1 MKLKYVGPKPV
12 ISQHGVS
19 FNQSKPDKYIYLHAA
34 VELLETLEGCV
45 MDATCSIT
53 DDGAIDLSEWQ
64 GIDFSRGELSG
75 LVKKHCKDIDALME
89 KKEVK
94 TEELLTELKENVH
107 ANKRLT
113 ADEKRAWLGNIA
125 IMHDYLIQYV
135 ENELAFDC
143 MLNVLAEDIY
153 RREIKEIRFDLSRNY
168 GFVMT
173 YLQDFYA
180 MSYKK
185 PLDGRVI
192 IESIDGRVLGRFV
205 AKQSAS

>member
-19 FNQSKPDKYIYLHAA
+19 FNQSSPDKYIYLHAA
-34 VELLETLEGCV
+34 VELLEILEDCV
-45 MDATCSIT
+45 TDAGCSIT
-53 DDGAIDLSEWQ
+53 DDGAIDLSGWN
-64 GIDFSRGELSG
+64 GIDFSHGELSQ
-75 LVKKHCKDIDALME
+75 LVKNHCKNIDALME
-89 KKEVK
+89 KKEEK
-94 TEELLTELKENVH
+94 TEELLTELNENVH
-107 ANKRLT
+107 ANIRLT
-113 ADEKRAWLGNIA
+113 ADEKRAWLGNID
-125 IMHDYLIQYV
+125 IMHNYLIQFV

-153 RREIKEIRFDLSRNY
+153 RRKIKEIRFDLSRNY

-205 AKQSAS
+205 AKHLAS